1 MNVKRFNVSV
11 PIKDNNTKIVGGL
24 VQYDTANVINVKLI
38 DGTEPFDYTGYTDI
52 MVQILKPDG
61 HSVVAGITDGPN
73 DNNPYTI
80 QAVAPAEGR
89 LMFSL
94 QGQATILTGTYFCTI
109 SLFNAGKVLTTARIN
124 YYVGESLTNE
134 FDPGIQSDDDYN
146 FLLNLINRNSA
157 IASAEATRE
166 DAEALRA
173 QAEEERKVI
182 FQTLVDNINAYLVN
196 AQDYVNKTQA
206 YMKDAERFAELA
218 QNPNKEALQAVI
230 TELNLAAKEYVDT
243 KVNDNTK
250 DFIVGDITTPTE
262 QRKKLFVGTSTK
274 QSNGITALSVGEM
287 CVGADGIPLMGTNGG
302 NVAMTS
308 VHIGPTAPAFD
319 NLLWVDTSEG
329 GQLKYYDGTW
339 KPVSLVAFS

>member
-11 PIKDNNTKIVGGL
+11 PIKENNTKIVGGL

-38 DGTEPFDYTGYTDI
+38 DGTKPFDFTGYTDI
-52 MVQILKPDG
+52 MIQILKPDG

-73 DNNPYTI
+73 DNNPYAI
-80 QAVAPAEGR
+80 QVVAPAEGR

-166 DAEALRA
+166 DAEVLRI

-182 FQTLVDNINAYLVN
+182 FQTLVNNINAYLTN
-196 AQDYVNKTQA
+196 AEEYVNKTQA

-230 TELNLAAKEYVDT
+230 TELNLAEKEYVDT
-243 KVNDNTK
+243 KIRDNTK
-250 DFIVGDITTPTE
+250 DFIVGDITSLME
-262 QRKKLFVGTSTK
+262 QRKKLCVGTSND
-274 QSNGITALSVGEM
+274 QSSNISTLAVGEL
-287 CVGADGIPLMGTNGG
+287 CVGADDIPLMGTNGG

-308 VHIGPTAPAFD
+308 VYIGPTAPKFD
-319 NLLWVDTSEG
+319 NLLWIDTSAG
-329 GQLKYYDGTW
+329 NQLKFYDGTW
-339 KPVSLVAFS
+339 KPVSIVAFS